1 MLEIR
6 RSKRALY
13 IPKLRDETVKF
24 RIKLTKQTPM
34 KKITIL
40 AALLLAIPSLEA
52 QKKEIKKAEKAVNSG
67 YLSDA
72 ASYLQQAKR
81 IFAAADNE
89 TRAHY
94 YVVEA
99 EMNLADKDLDKEGLE
114 SIYKSLKLASNYD
127 PSSSLLNRITEI
139 ELKLKSL
146 SANAATGEYSN
157 KNFSEAATLYN
168 VAYQSTKD
176 TINLFNAA
184 KSHLLAKEYNEAFSA
199 YSRLFYMGYTG
210 AKVRYTTSNVNSN
223 SKEISSGTREVF
235 TGINEVFTSSSSRN
249 VAVEKGTQKRTQL
262 VTTSSKIP
270 ELLRGLTT
278 AAIHLNNESAAV
290 AIIDEAIA
298 KKPND
303 KTLLNQAFHLY
314 RQLDAKDQ
322 YIKIMDL
329 LIKETPND
337 PNLYYNFGVSSTE
350 NNDIIRAK
358 EFYKKTLDLNPN
370 HENAK
375 LNLSILLLDQEK
387 VIVDE
392 MNSLGVSTAEDKHYE
407 ELKVKRN
414 NLYTEVLPY
423 LESIVAS
430 QPQNKDWVT
439 KLMNIYSYL
448 GQDTKLAILQEKLD
462 D

>member
-1 MLEIR
+1 
-6 RSKRALY
+6 
-13 IPKLRDETVKF
+13 
-24 RIKLTKQTPM
+24 M
-34 KKITIL
+34 KTITFL
-40 AALLLAIPSLEA
+40 AALLIAIPSLEA

-81 IFAAADNE
+81 IFAAADDE

-94 YVVEA
+94 YIVEA
-99 EMNLADKDLDKEGLE
+99 EMNLANKDLDKDALE
-114 SIYKSLKLASNYD
+114 SINKSLKLANNHN
-127 PSSSLLNRITEI
+127 PSSSLLNRISDI
-139 ELKLKSL
+139 ESKLKSL
-146 SANAATGEYSN
+146 SSSAATGEYNN
-157 KNFSEAATLYN
+157 KNFSEAAKLYN

-184 KSHLLAKEYNEAFSA
+184 RSHLLAKEYNEAFSA

-210 AKVRYTTSNVNSN
+210 TKVSYTTTTVSSNTN
-223 SKEISSGTREVF
+223 EASSGTREVF
-235 TGINEVFTSSSSRN
+235 TGINEVFNSSTPRN
-249 VAVEKGTQKRTQL
+249 VVVEKGTQKRTQL
-262 VTTSSKIP
+262 VSTTSKTP

-278 AAIHLNNESAAV
+278 AAIQLNNKSAAV

-303 KTLLNQAFHLY
+303 KVLLNQVFHLY
-314 RQLDAKDQ
+314 RQLDAKDK

-329 LIKETPND
+329 LIRETPND

-350 NNDIIRAK
+350 NNDIDRAV
-358 EFYKKTLDLNPN
+358 EFYKKTLEMNPN

-375 LNLSILLLDQEK
+375 LNLSILLLGQEK

-392 MNSLGVSTAEDKHYE
+392 MNSLGVSTAEDKRYE

-414 NLYTEVLPY
+414 KLYNEVLPY

-430 QPQNKDWVT
+430 QPKNKDWVS